1 VPPGRPQP
9 TPLRPPPLLRDK
21 ASMPCAP
28 CSLGPALSID
38 MLRASA
44 ERQAGKGVVCLWSR
58 HAAQPS
64 PAAQPGA
71 PGVACRFGAAARR
84 ALLPARLSADAVAG
98 VRAPSASEQR
108 CARLQGARGLTLR
121 WRDCRPRRH
130 REQHWKVARP
140 GYGYAARVW
149 VQTRRRLATWATR
162 GPGANHG
169 ENRRLRR
176 SRRTPWPRQIPRL
189 GVASRGAAR
198 HGEPRRGPSRV
209 RTTPRTNRTTPRTV
223 TCQQGGTRKRAQN
236 RARSE
241 RRVRLLNARRSIRCW

>member
-1 VPPGRPQP
+1 MPPGRPQP

-28 CSLGPALSID
+28 CSLGHALSID

-108 CARLQGARGLTLR
+108 CARLQGARGAHLAVAGLPPSPAPRATL
-121 WRDCRPRRH
+121 
-130 REQHWKVARP
+130 E
-140 GYGYAARVW
+140 GSAARVW
-149 VQTRRRLATWATR
+149 VC
-162 GPGANHG
+162 GPGVGTNAAAAGHMGNERSWG
-169 ENRRLRR
+169 QPRRKPPSPQKSKDSMASSNSTARR
-176 SRRTPWPRQIPRL
+176 CI
-189 GVASRGAAR
+189 
-198 HGEPRRGPSRV
+198 PRRGA
-209 RTTPRTNRTTPRTV
+209 PR
-223 TCQQGGTRKRAQN
+223 RATEG
-236 RARSE
+236 AK
-241 RRVRLLNARRSIRCW
+241 